1 MKQKFLSLRATENSK
16 TSTELPKMSSQKHS
30 PKSNGET
37 EVNLREE
44 IQREVESLM
53 KKERDD
59 FTPSSD
65 WKAPDDLD
73 ELADELFDM
82 LYGHT
87 NK

>member
-1 MKQKFLSLRATENSK
+1 
-16 TSTELPKMSSQKHS
+16 
-30 PKSNGET
+30 
-37 EVNLREE
+37 LREE